1 MQGLPYGVSSL
12 VPCIFSLCRLCF
24 SAASKK
30 SLREHRANRVIHDW
44 VIQCCLPKGV
54 EKMNNEQILVKFL
67 NCGFLDLKVLEDTK
81 FDVMEIISEM
91 ERPTLNDIIYSIFQK
106 GIDLLLNALKEKQR
120 DFDCPDE
127 IKYLSGED
135 IDFDINFI
143 ASRIYFSDNGD
154 IWNKFFGSE
163 IEDVEEKMGFH
174 FG

>member
-1 MQGLPYGVSSL
+1 
-12 VPCIFSLCRLCF
+12 
-24 SAASKK
+24 
-30 SLREHRANRVIHDW
+30 
-44 VIQCCLPKGV
+44 
-54 EKMNNEQILVKFL
+54 MNNEQILVKFL

-106 GIDLLLNALKEKQR
+106 GIDLWLNALKEKQR

>member
-1 MQGLPYGVSSL
+1 M
-12 VPCIFSLCRLCF
+12 
-24 SAASKK
+24 
-30 SLREHRANRVIHDW
+30 
-44 VIQCCLPKGV
+44 
-54 EKMNNEQILVKFL
+54 
-67 NCGFLDLKVLEDTK
+67 
-81 FDVMEIISEM
+81 
-91 ERPTLNDIIYSIFQK
+91 
-106 GIDLLLNALKEKQR
+106 NALKEKQR

-154 IWNKFFGSE
+154 IWDKFFGSE